1 MALMPFGLRIQAV
14 TFKFFRGTMAIN
26 SLVKINDHLTVE
38 ASVGQLRSCLKIIL
52 SFYYDKEGNTCS
64 EADSKTSFD
73 LSQRIVAI

>member
-26 SLVKINDHLTVE
+26 SLVKINDLLTVE

-52 SFYYDKEGNTCS
+52 SFYMTKREIHVLKQIQKQALIFLKE
-64 EADSKTSFD
+64 
-73 LSQRIVAI
+73 L